1 MTHYPSLHLLDA
13 VIPNV
18 IGHENMQLIGTVIIG
33 LIFAELFE
41 RRIKPLRHALR
52 KAITAFS
59 PPKANAL
66 DNVTST
72 EA

>member
-1 MTHYPSLHLLDA
+1 ML
-13 VIPNV
+13 
-18 IGHENMQLIGTVIIG
+18 LIGTAIIG